1 MNEVPVAQENFNVP
15 LGHPPPQVVGENP
28 QFTNSMPNA
37 QETHQGVHPE
47 TPQNGP
53 QRDDES
59 KEKLH
64 VLERRLRAV
73 EGNNI
78 SGLDAFDMC
87 LVPDVV
93 IPAKF
98 KAPEFEKYK
107 GLSCPQNHLIM
118 FCRKMASHAHNDKLL
133 IHCFQDSLCGASLN
147 WYMHL
152 ERSRISSWKDLADAF
167 LKQYKYNM
175 DMAPDRMQLQNL
187 VKKDKET
194 FKEYAQRW
202 RELAA
207 QVEPPLSEKELVGMF
222 MDTLQAPF
230 YEKMIGSISSSFSDL
245 VVIGERIENGLKN
258 GKIPCPSTN

>member
-1 MNEVPVAQENFNVP
+1 MEQTEPSQVALREDVDAIKEHIGKLVEAMQALTNRENNSPPVVTTEETTPMYPPGFAPMYGLPPGYTPPIATHSAGSGPPRPIQIQVPIMNEAPVAQENFNVP

-28 QFTNSMPNA
+28 LFTNSMPNA

-47 TPQNGP
+47 TPQNWP

-98 KAPEFEKYK
+98 KALEFEKYK
-107 GLSCPQNHLIM
+107 CLSCPQNHLIM
-118 FCRKMASHAHNDKLL
+118 FC
-133 IHCFQDSLCGASLN
+133 
-147 WYMHL
+147 
-152 ERSRISSWKDLADAF
+152 
-167 LKQYKYNM
+167 
-175 DMAPDRMQLQNL
+175 
-187 VKKDKET
+187 
-194 FKEYAQRW
+194 
-202 RELAA
+202 
-207 QVEPPLSEKELVGMF
+207 
-222 MDTLQAPF
+222 
-230 YEKMIGSISSSFSDL
+230 
-245 VVIGERIENGLKN
+245 
-258 GKIPCPSTN
+258 

>member
-1 MNEVPVAQENFNVP
+1 MNEVLVAQENFNVP

-47 TPQNGP
+47 TPQNWP

-98 KAPEFEKYK
+98 KALEFEKYK
-107 GLSCPQNHLIM
+107 CLSCPQNHLIM

-147 WYMHL
+147 
-152 ERSRISSWKDLADAF
+152 
-167 LKQYKYNM
+167 
-175 DMAPDRMQLQNL
+175 
-187 VKKDKET
+187 
-194 FKEYAQRW
+194 
-202 RELAA
+202 
-207 QVEPPLSEKELVGMF
+207 
-222 MDTLQAPF
+222 
-230 YEKMIGSISSSFSDL
+230 
-245 VVIGERIENGLKN
+245 
-258 GKIPCPSTN
+258 